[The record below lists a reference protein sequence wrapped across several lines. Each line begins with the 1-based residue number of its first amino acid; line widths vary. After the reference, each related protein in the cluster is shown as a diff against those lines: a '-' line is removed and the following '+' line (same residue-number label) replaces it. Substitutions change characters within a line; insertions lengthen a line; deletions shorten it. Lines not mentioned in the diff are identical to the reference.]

1 MKTWMYL
8 LLLLITML
16 ALLYL
21 LIVNPVSAAFDSSIA
36 TTVQQTE
43 LEKHVD
49 FLCGINPPRSFE
61 QTASLNRCADY
72 IALQFVNAG
81 MPTERQHFEDG
92 DYAFQNVI
100 AKYHP
105 EAKERVVLGAHYDV
119 CGPYQGADDN
129 ASGVAGLLELARV
142 FGEKKPELD
151 YGIDFVAYSTEEPPY
166 FRTNLMG
173 SAVHA
178 ESLQQDSVQ
187 VKLMVVLEMI
197 GYFNEEKGSQRYPVG
212 ALKHIYPTT
221 ANFIAVVGR
230 TKEFGAVRRF
240 KKHMMQA
247 ATLPVVSIN
256 TPIIFEGI
264 DFSDHRN
271 YWSRD
276 MKAIM
281 ITNTSFFRSPYYHTS
296 HDTPETLDFKKMT
309 DVVKGAYWGITHL

>member
-1 MKTWMYL
+1 MKIWMYVL
-8 LLLLITML
+8 ITIITML

-21 LIVNPVSAAFDSSIA
+21 LVVNPVSATFDNNI
-36 TTVQQTE
+36 QTAVETNE
-43 LEKHVD
+43 LERHVD
-49 FLCGINPPRSFE
+49 FLCAMDPPRSFE
-61 QTASLNRCADY
+61 QTESLNKCADY

-81 MPTERQHFEDG
+81 LPTERQRYEDG
-92 DYAFQNVI
+92 AYSFQNVI
-100 AKYHP
+100 AQYNP
-105 EAKERVVLGAHYDV
+105 DAKERVVLGAHYDV

-142 FGEKKPELD
+142 FAKNKPELE

-178 ESLQQDSVQ
+178 ESLKQDSTN

-197 GYFNEEKGSQRYPVG
+197 GYFSEDKGSQEYPIG
-212 ALKHIYPTT
+212 ALKGVYPTT

-230 TKEFGAVRRF
+230 TKEFGVVRTF
-240 KKHMMQA
+240 KKKMMEASQ
-247 ATLPVVSIN
+247 LPVASIN
-256 TPIIFEGI
+256 TPVIFQGI

-271 YWSRD
+271 YWSRG

-281 ITNTSFFRSPYYHTS
+281 ITNTSFFRTPHYHTPN
-296 HDTPETLDFKKMT
+296 DTPETLDFEKMT
-309 DVVKGAYWGITHL
+309 EVVKGTYWAITHL